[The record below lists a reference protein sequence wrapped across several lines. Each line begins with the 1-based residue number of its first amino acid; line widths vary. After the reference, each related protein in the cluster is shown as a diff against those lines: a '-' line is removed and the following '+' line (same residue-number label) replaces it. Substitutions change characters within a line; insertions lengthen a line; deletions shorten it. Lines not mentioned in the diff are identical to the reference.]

1 MSEEKNV
8 YIGYVSE
15 MKTYEPSGVK
25 KWGISFKADQ
35 LDELKKYLTKSG
47 NVNMD
52 LVVKSDGAAFISVF
66 NPRAT
71 NTYNSSASNVK
82 TEEALPF

>member
-1 MSEEKNV
+1 MSEQKNV
-8 YIGYVSE
+8 YIGYVSD
-15 MKTYEPSGVK
+15 MKTYDSGVN
-25 KWGISFKADQ
+25 KWGISLKADQ

-47 NVNMD
+47 NVNID
-52 LVVKSDGAAFISVF
+52 FVVKSDGGAFLSVF

-71 NTYNSSASNVK
+71 DTYNNSQNNVK